1 MAPEMEAAVD
11 TQVPN
16 EVLFRM
22 SSVSSPPDS
31 FGGAGEQYSVEELL
45 GEGSYGSVYRCLR
58 ERDSAVFAVKII
70 DPHRIAFGSD
80 SEERISEVEAMSAK
94 EVQALRKLAGHPGII
109 SLEAAFSSSATR
121 QIFIVTEFVQ
131 GGHLFSHMVCRAEP
145 FREPEAAHIVAQLS
159 DALAFCHST
168 GVVNRDLKLENV
180 LVSSVDV
187 ELVEERN
194 NAFSNE
200 ITWRT
205 QELFTVKIC
214 DFGVATAFKGHEART
229 PVGTPSYSAPEV
241 VADAKN
247 SYDAYKA
254 DAFSLGVMIF
264 VMLCLG
270 FPPEVVGEASNHQH
284 KCWKNLSTNA
294 KSLLDGLLERNPAKR
309 LSVADVRT
317 HHWVPAKKVQGPTC
331 LDQDQVARYQHSK
344 SKAKALKNFSFM
356 SQGISQPTFRAQGP
370 LLPVLLTLNRVIVT
384 MQHERGMACWTLA
397 GAPSEDG
404 ISSWDQLRRHIQ
416 LTDGRMSEV
425 RELLRDHTK
434 NQALPAMDD
443 LETVISNLACAR
455 ALTKRQCSSGAIDSE
470 DGFTSFD
477 EVFLS
482 YNHACGALA
491 DIVARAVE
499 AVRFG
504 SSEGLHAAQRFRLLS
519 VAAEQLCRERA
530 LALSAG
536 MCNLVLKPVWQ
547 RSVTDGAGRVE
558 RDSMIGAQMP
568 LELMRRL
575 AEILGARKV
584 LLGTVTRDGSSSGG
598 DVAATSGGLLG
609 ALTGEAPVL
618 SAADMITLESIEERV
633 LAPSIRPAPAASEW
647 WEVLTRMIKQIQS
660 RIVMGLVEGMR
671 VHQQNITSHGYARKC
686 SREHVEFQ
694 GSRQHP
700 QPARAQYDCGVRLGL
715 RRILLNLAD
724 KLQVSSELPGVSK
737 TT

>member
-1 MAPEMEAAVD
+1 MEAAVD

-16 EVLFRM
+16 EVFRR
-22 SSVSSPPDS
+22 SVSAGAAPDS

-80 SEERISEVEAMSAK
+80 SEERTKEVEAMSAK

-121 QIFIVTEFVQ
+121 QIFIVTEFIQ
-131 GGHLFSHMVCRAEP
+131 GGHLFSHMCCRAEP
-145 FREPEAAHIVAQLS
+145 LREPEAAHIVAQLS
-159 DALAFCHST
+159 DALAFCHSA
-168 GVVNRDLKLENV
+168 GVVHRDLKLENV

-194 NAFSNE
+194 NAAPNE

-214 DFGVATAFKGHEART
+214 DFGLARAFKGHEART
-229 PVGTPSYSAPEV
+229 PVGTPNYSAPEV
-241 VADAKN
+241 VSDAKN

-284 KCWKNLSTNA
+284 KCWKDLSTNA

-317 HHWVPAKKVQGPTC
+317 HHWVPAKKVEGPRC
-331 LDQDQVARYQHSK
+331 VDQDKVVRYQHSK
-344 SKAKALKNFSFM
+344 SKAKALTQFFSLM
-356 SQGISQPTFRAQGP
+356 SQGPLQPTVRAQGP

-397 GAPSEDG
+397 GAPAMEDG

-416 LTDGRMSEV
+416 LTDGRMSEA
-425 RELLRDHTK
+425 RELLRDHMK

-443 LETVISNLACAR
+443 LETVISDLACAR
-455 ALTKRQCSSGAIDSE
+455 ALTKRQCSSGTIDSE
-470 DGFTSFD
+470 DGLTSFD
-477 EVFLS
+477 EVFLG
-482 YNHACGALA
+482 YNHACGALV

-504 SSEGLHAAQRFRLLS
+504 SSEGFHAAQRFRLLS

-536 MCNLVLKPVWQ
+536 MFNLVLKPVWQ
-547 RSVTDGAGRVE
+547 RSVTDGAGRVG

-584 LLGTVTRDGSSSGG
+584 LLGTVTRDGSSCGG
-598 DVAATSGGLLG
+598 DVAGTSGGLLG

-618 SAADMITLESIEERV
+618 SAADIITLE
-633 LAPSIRPAPAASEW
+633 
-647 WEVLTRMIKQIQS
+647 
-660 RIVMGLVEGMR
+660 
-671 VHQQNITSHGYARKC
+671 
-686 SREHVEFQ
+686 F
-694 GSRQHP
+694 
-700 QPARAQYDCGVRLGL
+700 
-715 RRILLNLAD
+715 
-724 KLQVSSELPGVSK
+724 
-737 TT
+737 